1 MLLHRNDLSN
11 ISVICL
17 LPRQPWLE
25 LHQRQHGNPG
35 AITLIK
41 LPGLEPRAADIPISI
56 PSSAYLPGRLQ
67 NELFRESDFMPPA
80 IKKHSLVTSL
90 SPPGTWDCL
99 CGYLGAVRGGDDE
112 RKTLKTFRLGDLLL
126 SVQWLLNSRRHR
138 ISKETTLECHYQLG
152 LNRVASCFF

>member
-1 MLLHRNDLSN
+1 MFGKSKFTANGEPAPQGHAHFHYKMLLHRNDLSN

-99 CGYLGAVRGGDDE
+99 CGYLGAVRGAMTSV
-112 RKTLKTFRLGDLLL
+112 KHSKHSDLEIYCCLY
-126 SVQWLLNSRRHR
+126 SG
-138 ISKETTLECHYQLG
+138 Y
-152 LNRVASCFF
+152 